1 MTKAASVACE
11 EMGQYV
17 NLIRQKRVR
26 TNRVPDPIDNV
37 GLLVHLR
44 HLAFGVQFHRW
55 PALVCKVE
63 TAVWTAFLCRLLTD
77 SQVVEDPA
85 VVGEPAPYVGFL
97 VMLVVVS
104 IAPFDQFIVQRAI
117 PLALDVRPAE

>member
-1 MTKAASVACE
+1 MD
-11 EMGQYV
+11 QYV
-17 NLIRQKRVR
+17 NFIRHERVK
-26 TNRVPDPIDNV
+26 THRVLDPIDNV
-37 GLLVHLR
+37 GLLFHLR
-44 HLAFGVQFHRW
+44 HLAFGVEFHRW

-85 VVGEPAPYVGFL
+85 VVGEPAPYVGFF

-117 PLALDVRPAE
+117 PLALDMGPAE